1 MHKVTGLD
9 HIGLAV
15 RDSGKAREAF
25 ETLFGLKCTGEEV
38 VESQKVKVVFLELGN
53 TRLELIEPLG
63 EGAVSK
69 FLDKRG
75 EGIHHICLKVDG
87 IEEMLAE
94 MKSKGAG
101 LTSEGRARQEGRIHP
116 PGERQR
122 DAHGTCGV
130 KFPAALV
137 FQPDPGVDHVNPA
150 QHTMEYGPA
159 DGMVH
164 RERYYHGERGS
175 HGYSR

>member
-101 LTSEGRARQEGRIHP
+101 LTSDVPVKG
-116 PGERQR
+116 
-122 DAHGTCGV
+122 AHGRKV
-130 KFPAALV
+130 AFILPASA
-137 FQPDPGVDHVNPA
+137 N
-150 QHTMEYGPA
+150 
-159 DGMVH
+159 GMLT
-164 RERYYHGERGS
+164 ELAE
-175 HGYSR
+175 